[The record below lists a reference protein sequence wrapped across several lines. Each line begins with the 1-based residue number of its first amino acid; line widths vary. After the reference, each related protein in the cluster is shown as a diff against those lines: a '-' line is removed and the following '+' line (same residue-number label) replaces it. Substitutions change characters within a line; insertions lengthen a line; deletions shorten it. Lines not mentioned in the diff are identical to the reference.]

1 MSTAAIVIGVGATLI
16 GGINAYFIWKLYT
29 RIHSVQE
36 EVGSHFS
43 EIDIDNKISAMFTG
57 SSTKTVDGLS
67 KIVFKQLKDKFDIRA
82 RSYAELIEE
91 IKLNPTINLELK
103 ESLISFFQEII
114 RISYREE
121 NVDETERETLKLKIK
136 SILRKLQ

>member
-1 MSTAAIVIGVGATLI
+1 
-16 GGINAYFIWKLYT
+16 
-29 RIHSVQE
+29 VQE